1 MEHQI
6 SLLGNMLYPFAFPRA
21 TDECLLCMTWDVIL
35 RLWVFDNLR
44 GDKCNHI
51 MFNFAFTLLKAWR
64 ISYDWGHLFCELS
77 GLIMCSFFIGLLVL
91 IWDLSWE
98 SLYRLQVIVIY
109 DLICKYFSHFC
120 HLAFYFTTV
129 AFCRAKFL
137 FLCNPTDFFLIIN

>member
-1 MEHQI
+1 MIEAI
-6 SLLGNMLYPFAFPRA
+6 YSVS
-21 TDECLLCMTWDVIL
+21 CLVSSCAH
-35 RLWVFDNLR
+35 F
-44 GDKCNHI
+44 
-51 MFNFAFTLLKAWR
+51 
-64 ISYDWGHLFCELS
+64 S
-77 GLIMCSFFIGLLVL
+77 IGLLVL